1 MKLMAYKDIHTHQQ
15 KTFRKPEIIP
25 ATWQKNKT
33 TSIKKEIS
41 VTLHVNEF
49 IFLG

>member
-1 MKLMAYKDIHTHQQ
+1 MKLMAYKYIHTPT
-15 KTFRKPEIIP
+15 KTFKKPEIIP

-33 TSIKKEIS
+33 ASIKKEIS

-49 IFLG
+49 IFLR